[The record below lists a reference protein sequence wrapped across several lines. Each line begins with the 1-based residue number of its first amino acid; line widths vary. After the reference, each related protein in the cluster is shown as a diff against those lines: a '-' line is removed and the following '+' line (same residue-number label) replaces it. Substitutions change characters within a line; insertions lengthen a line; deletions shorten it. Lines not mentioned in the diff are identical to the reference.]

1 MNRNLNRRIHPIA
14 EANGLSPKF
23 HRKRK
28 DFIDN
33 INDLSLFISLNGEDV
48 FKSEKEETQVID
60 LLEKIFNILSK

>member
-1 MNRNLNRRIHPIA
+1 MRRN
-14 EANGLSPKF
+14 
-23 HRKRK
+23 KRN

-33 INDLSLFISLNGEDV
+33 INDMLLDIALNGEKI

>member
-1 MNRNLNRRIHPIA
+1 MRTNKRN
-14 EANGLSPKF
+14 
-23 HRKRK
+23 

-33 INDLSLFISLNGEDV
+33 INDIMLDITLNGEKI